1 MSERNQAM
9 NGTVFSES
17 SREPARHSRRQRSG
31 AIPAGFSLVEMMVSL
46 TLGMIVVAA
55 LTGVFS
61 NASQARKEAES
72 TGRQIENGHYAMR
85 LLADDLRHA
94 GYFAEF
100 KPDVLA
106 TPAINPDPCATTLAE
121 LKQALPL
128 HVQGYDNG
136 AGAAIPT
143 CITDARAGTDIVV
156 VRRTSTCVRG
166 TADCDG
172 TVSGTNYFQAS
183 LCGSA
188 TQLASTNVDDWYA
201 LDTIDANLTRT
212 KRDCATI
219 ADVHRYVTRIY
230 FVANND
236 LAGDGIPTLKRLELG
251 VNGTTSA
258 FKLVPLVEGVENLQ
272 IEYGIDTDNDGA
284 PDIFTAD
291 PDNYACVG
299 SACVANWRNVMAAR
313 INLLVRSTEPS
324 TGYVDSKIYTLG
336 RKADGTNN
344 VYPVSGNGFGDSY
357 KRHVYQAE
365 VRLNNPAG
373 RRLVR

>member
-1 MSERNQAM
+1 MTHTA
-9 NGTVFSES
+9 FLES
-17 SREPARHSRRQRSG
+17 IHDPARRCPRQRIG
-31 AIPAGFSLVEMMVSL
+31 AIAAGFTLVEIMVAL

-55 LTGVFS
+55 LTGVF
-61 NASQARKEAES
+61 NNTSQSRKETERTS
-72 TGRQIENGHYAMR
+72 RQIENGHYALR

-106 TPAINPDPCATTLAE
+106 TPVIKPDPCATTLAE

-128 HVQGYDNG
+128 HVQGYDNA
-136 AGAAIPT
+136 AGAALPT
-143 CITDARAGTDIVV
+143 CISDVRAGTDIVV
-156 VRRTSTCVRG
+156 VRRTSTCIRG
-166 TADCDG
+166 TVDCDG
-172 TVSGTNYFQAS
+172 TVAGTPYFQAS

-188 TQLASTNVDDWYA
+188 TELASTNTDDWYA
-201 LDTIDANLTRT
+201 LDTIDASLTRT
-212 KRDCATI
+212 KRDCATV

-236 LAGDGIPTLKRLELG
+236 LAGDGIPTLKRAELG
-251 VNGTTSA
+251 VNGTTTA
-258 FKLVPLVEGVENLQ
+258 FKVVPLVEGVENLQ

-284 PDIFTAD
+284 PNIFTAD
-291 PDNYACVG
+291 PDSYACAG

-313 INLLVRSTEPS
+313 INLLVRSTES
-324 TGYVDSKIYTLG
+324 SVSYTDSKSYTLG
-336 RKADGTNN
+336 RKADGTDN
-344 VYPVSGNGFGDSY
+344 VFPVNGNGFGDGY

-373 RRLVR
+373 RRMVR